1 MDKNFKNWHVSILL
15 LMIQRKG
22 GCCVRQIKY
31 QKQEERSMKKQGF
44 LKRATMLVLAGAMMI
59 GGTLTAYAAQASGN
73 RTLPDGGGRG

>member
-31 QKQEERSMKKQGF
+31 QKQEERSMRKQGF

-59 GGTLTAYAAQASGN
+59 GGTLTAHAATGQWKQNATGWVV
-73 RTLPDGGGRG
+73 GV